1 LPSLIE
7 RRANIP
13 ALEVAMGAAA
23 AAVLVKERHVADA
36 FVRARA
42 TSPERAV
49 IPDEIG
55 VDLGGVGGRRL
66 LRHAVLRE
74 ASAGRF
80 YLDEPTWVA
89 VRSTRRRM
97 VFVMLI
103 VVGLLALYFMTVAN
117 GHSPSTA
124 R

>member
-1 LPSLIE
+1 
-7 RRANIP
+7 
-13 ALEVAMGAAA
+13 MGAAV

-36 FVRARA
+36 FLRAGA
-42 TSPERAV
+42 TSPERAMP
-49 IPDEIG
+49 PDDIG

-74 ASAGRF
+74 ASAGRY

-89 VRSTRRRM
+89 VRSTRRRL
-97 VFVMLI
+97 VFVILI
-103 VVGLLALYFMTVAN
+103 VVGLMALYFMTVAV
-117 GHSPSTA
+117 GHSPSPA

>member
-1 LPSLIE
+1 
-7 RRANIP
+7 
-13 ALEVAMGAAA
+13 MGAAV

-36 FVRARA
+36 FQRAGA

-49 IPDEIG
+49 VPDDIA

-74 ASAGRF
+74 ASAGRY

-89 VRSTRRRM
+89 VRSTRRRL
-97 VFVMLI
+97 VFVLLV
-103 VVGLLALYFMTVAN
+103 VVGLVALYFMSVALT
-117 GHSPSTA
+117 HSASPA
-124 R
+124 Q

>member
-1 LPSLIE
+1 
-7 RRANIP
+7 
-13 ALEVAMGAAA
+13 MGAAV

-36 FVRARA
+36 FQRAGA

-49 IPDEIG
+49 VPDDIG

-66 LRHAVLRE
+66 LRHAAIRE
-74 ASAGRF
+74 GSAGRY

-97 VFVMLI
+97 VFVLLVI
-103 VVGLLALYFMTVAN
+103 VGLVALYFMTVAG
-117 GHSPSTA
+117 GHSVSPA